1 MGNEKQIVLEG
12 IEAFLAD
19 KSDVV
24 MGINYFPLPRQREYN
39 VYFSK
44 LGDKQPTTLG
54 HGRSTDLL
62 DAMRTAYHS
71 AVVMYDLKKK

>member
-1 MGNEKQIVLEG
+1 MGNERQILLEG

-19 KSDVV
+19 KTDVV
-24 MGINYFPLPRQREYN
+24 LGINYFPLPNKREYN

-44 LGDKQPTTLG
+44 LTDKQPTTLG
-54 HGRSTDLL
+54 HAASPDLV
-62 DAMRTAYHS
+62 DAMRRAYHA